1 MTEKPASPP
10 DQAAEAPTE
19 SMAEAPPPTR
29 SRTRTRSRSF
39 VVLPRRTW
47 KRGIDAIAT
56 AVVIAAVVVAI
67 ILAVHVVF
75 VVFEA
80 NGANSLVTTINDW
93 ADTLAWKFK
102 DVFTPENPKAAAF
115 VNYGLAAV
123 IYLIAGRLVAGLVRR
138 AG

>member
-10 DQAAEAPTE
+10 DQAVETPAKSA
-19 SMAEAPPPTR
+19 AEAPPPAKQR
-29 SRTRTRSRSF
+29 GRTRRSF
-39 VVLPRRTW
+39 TVLPRRTW
-47 KRGIDAIAT
+47 RRGIEAVAT
-56 AVVIAAVVVAI
+56 AIVVAAVIVAI

-80 NGANSLVTTINDW
+80 NNANSLVTTINDW
-93 ADTLAWKFK
+93 ADTLAWKFR
-102 DVFTPENPKAAAF
+102 DVFTPDNAKTAAL

-123 IYLIAGRLVAGLVRR
+123 IYLIAGRIVAGLIRR

>member
-10 DQAAEAPTE
+10 DQAAETPAE
-19 SMAEAPPPTR
+19 SAAEAPPPTR
-29 SRTRTRSRSF
+29 SRTRTRRSLA
-39 VVLPRRTW
+39 VPPRRTW
-47 KRGIDAIAT
+47 RRGIEAVAT
-56 AVVIAAVVVAI
+56 AVVVAAVIVAI

-80 NGANSLVTTINDW
+80 NNANSLVTTINDW
-93 ADTLAWKFK
+93 ADTLAWKFR
-102 DVFTPENPKAAAF
+102 DVFTPENPKTAAF

-123 IYLIAGRLVAGLVRR
+123 IYLIAGRIVAGLIRR